1 MSNVGPWI
9 TYVPE
14 IRQALFDNLA
24 EIYRG
29 NITSAEGMANV
40 QAVTDDYWASQ

>member
-1 MSNVGPWI
+1 MVEQYEMSNVGPWI

-24 EIYRG
+24 DF
-29 NITSAEGMANV
+29 SKL
-40 QAVTDDYWASQ
+40 AS